1 MSRGADRGE
10 SDKSA
15 CRSQAYDLRGRDHG
29 DISFSFGI
37 SMLILCHH
45 ENGRPCRVSCSKLP
59 YVLYP
64 YAAGVGA
71 FSAFLE
77 LERDGNCAL

>member
-10 SDKSA
+10 SDKGA
-15 CRSQAYDLRGRDHG
+15 CRSQAYDTGERGHG
-29 DISFSFGI
+29 DISFGI
-37 SMLILCHH
+37 SVLILSRH

-59 YVLYP
+59 YVTAP
-64 YAAGVGA
+64 TPQGAGF

-77 LERDGNCAL
+77 LERDGNYAQ

>member
-10 SDKSA
+10 SDKGA
-15 CRSQAYDLRGRDHG
+15 CRANGTMVTSP
-29 DISFSFGI
+29 SVP
-37 SMLILCHH
+37 ILSRH

-59 YVLYP
+59 YVLCP

-77 LERDGNCAL
+77 LERDGNYAV

>member
-1 MSRGADRGE
+1 MSRGTDRGE

-15 CRSQAYDLRGRDHG
+15 CRSQTYDAGERDHG
-29 DISFSFGI
+29 DISFGI
-37 SMLILCHH
+37 SVLILRRH
-45 ENGRPCRVSCSKLP
+45 ENGRPCGVSCSMLP

-64 YAAGVGA
+64 YAAGAGA

>member
-1 MSRGADRGE
+1 
-10 SDKSA
+10 
-15 CRSQAYDLRGRDHG
+15 
-29 DISFSFGI
+29 
-37 SMLILCHH
+37 MLILSRH

-64 YAAGVGA
+64 YAAGAGA

-77 LERDGNCAL
+77 LERDGNSAL